1 MSTFFALQFLAVH
14 RRSVRVEIL
23 LFFKCLIVFYIFCNI
38 SQNMAYKAIISIFI
52 TLILLLQNLYR
63 CWSVYIIYTHI
74 YKDICLHIDIYVY
87 YILYMFRVLYNRHN
101 VFFLYYIKYW
111 ICFFFVAEP
120 NPKALSANTQSLKLT
135 WKGWKDKNLFRYK
148 CFNLGSCI
156 ACIAWL

>member
-1 MSTFFALQFLAVH
+1 MLFIYFATFH
-14 RRSVRVEIL
+14 RIWHTKL
-23 LFFKCLIVFYIFCNI
+23 LYLYLF
-38 SQNMAYKAIISIFI
+38 

-156 ACIAWL
+156 ACIA